1 MGFLPE
7 RLELWEVLPERLEL
21 WEVLPEGLEVWK
33 VLPESLWHPGQVVVL
48 ESD

>member
-1 MGFLPE
+1 VC
-7 RLELWEVLPERLEL
+7 EVLPEELEV
-21 WEVLPEGLEVWK
+21 WEVLPEGLEVWE

>member
-1 MGFLPE
+1 MC
-7 RLELWEVLPERLEL
+7 EVLPEELEV
-21 WEVLPEGLEVWK
+21 WEVLPEGLEVWE